1 MHEVPVVLLIAL
13 TNTLADILM
22 KQFGH
27 ANGHKM
33 GSEQNGELVAPNLSH
48 YELISGALLEL
59 VFNVTFH
66 FSEVTIC
73 YPHYNITEQKYVK
86 LCSPT
91 LYYHPVRVMFIHVAI
106 QIK

>member
-33 GSEQNGELVAPNLSH
+33 GSEQRVLETHVLVN
-48 YELISGALLEL
+48 
-59 VFNVTFH
+59 
-66 FSEVTIC
+66 
-73 YPHYNITEQKYVK
+73 
-86 LCSPT
+86 
-91 LYYHPVRVMFIHVAI
+91 
-106 QIK
+106 